1 MAQPAL
7 KLASRERLP
16 SRIEFEIAVPVLDGK
31 GILSLVLLCSQSQ
44 LTVSP
49 NGTDFGLRGLVMIE
63 TSQPRSLPNQFMP
76 SI

>member
-31 GILSLVLLCSQSQ
+31 GILSLVFTLQPKPVNSFAQR
-44 LTVSP
+44 
-49 NGTDFGLRGLVMIE
+49 NGFRFERLGYDRNIT
-63 TSQPRSLPNQFMP
+63 TSIPT
-76 SI
+76 